1 LRVDI
6 HRVRASIFRPL
17 LQYCERLGHSPS
29 QLLDRAGID
38 AVAGTDPNTLVAV
51 DRVVMLWMHAVA
63 LTGDE
68 HLAMHVAEWTPEGS
82 RSIMYF
88 LFANALTVGDALRK
102 VVTFYRSV
110 GNTGQASIEEEESRV
125 ALRYD
130 NVPGFTAQR
139 EAREWALV
147 LAYCGVRSA
156 TGVDFCPES
165 VELAYPAPVDISEHE
180 RIFRCPVLFERAASR
195 LWLRR
200 EDWQRPTRH
209 ADPDLLRILESRAQ
223 NMADELPGIE
233 SIGSALRCVLSLDLE
248 QGVPSVHDTARRL
261 GLSSRTLQRRLAA
274 EGLSFSDIVERTRAD
289 AARRLLKEQNLA
301 LVEVAELLGF
311 SDQSA
316 FTRAFR
322 AWSGTTPAE
331 FRRKSLES

>member
-1 LRVDI
+1 MEIR
-6 HRVRASIFRPL
+6 RVRSSIYRPL
-17 LQYCERLGHSPS
+17 LQYCERLGLPS
-29 QLLDRAGID
+29 SLLLERAGID
-38 AVAGTDPNTLVAV
+38 LVIGNDPNAFVAV
-51 DRVVMLWMHAVA
+51 DKVVGLWLHAVA

-68 HLAMHVAEWTPEGS
+68 HLSMHVAEWTPEGS

-102 VVTFYRSV
+102 AVTFYRSF
-110 GNTGQASIEEEESRV
+110 GNTGQASIEEQGEAV

-130 NVPGFTAQR
+130 DVPGFSAPR

-147 LAYCGVRSA
+147 LTYCGVRSA
-156 TGVDFCPES
+156 TGIDFSPLR
-165 VELAYPAPVDISEHE
+165 VELAYPAPADTREHE
-180 RIFRCPVLFERAASR
+180 RIFRCPVHFERDASR

-200 EDWQRPTRH
+200 EDWERHTLH
-209 ADPDLLRILESRAQ
+209 ADPDLLRILEGRAHD
-223 NMADELPGIE
+223 MAGELPDIASVGD
-233 SIGSALRCVLSLDLE
+233 ALRSVVALE
-248 QGVPSVHDTARRL
+248 LERGVPSVHDVARRL
-261 GLSSRTLQRRLAA
+261 RLSSRTLQRRLAA
-274 EGLSFSDIVERTRAD
+274 EGLSFTDVVDRTREA
-289 AARRLLKEQNLA
+289 AARRLLKEPNLA

-331 FRRKSLES
+331 FRRQSRQA